1 MGEIPYD
8 DSIRLSSIKV
18 DPTMLGGFA
27 WKNSQYPGRS
37 SQSLSTA
44 ATSGPSVVGVEG
56 LHHMYEKKGAG
67 SPPGHVLMAE
77 IQLTS

>member
-44 ATSGPSVVGVEG
+44 ATSGPSVVDVEG
-56 LHHMYEKKGAG
+56 LHHMYEKRRWKSTRPRVDG
-67 SPPGHVLMAE
+67 
-77 IQLTS
+77 